1 VNDEELRRRISR
13 GTRMREWAEGTEGL
27 FACFDAAKADYLK
40 AIEASAPAETQLRE
54 DIYHRIRALADI
66 RRVMEVVITDGA
78 GASATIAHLSK
89 LSERKKN
96 VA

>member
-1 VNDEELRRRISR
+1 
-13 GTRMREWAEGTEGL
+13 
-27 FACFDAAKADYLK
+27 
-40 AIEASAPAETQLRE
+40 
-54 DIYHRIRALADI
+54 
-66 RRVMEVVITDGA
+66 MEVVITDGA